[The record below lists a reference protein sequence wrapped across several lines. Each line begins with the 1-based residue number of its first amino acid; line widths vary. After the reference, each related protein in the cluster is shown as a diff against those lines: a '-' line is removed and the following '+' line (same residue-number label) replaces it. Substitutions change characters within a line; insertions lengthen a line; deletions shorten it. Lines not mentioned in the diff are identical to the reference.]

1 MRTLTG
7 VTVGSALPFLFLLG
21 LELELEVARKLRAVL
36 AAVGAVSLDSLLDA
50 RLLGC
55 GAALGAAVAATA
67 LVRGFGFS
75 CVLRHCA
82 PLMRTRLQRC
92 AKSSV

>member
-36 AAVGAVSLDSLLDA
+36 AAVGAVSLDSVLDA
-50 RLLGC
+50 RLLCC
-55 GAALGAAVAATA
+55 GAALGAAFTAAA
-67 LVRGFGFS
+67 LARGLGFS
-75 CVLRHCA
+75 SVLRHCA
-82 PLMRTRLQRC
+82 CLMRTRLQRC